1 MNLQDYKIRNSTNC
15 ECGYEFTI
23 KNLTKLEKI
32 KQDGFYGGIVKHF
45 SNCNCPNCKKDT
57 ILFLKQVG
65 QTYVVKDIAQK
76 ETEKTEEI
84 IEEVVEESAEAEG
97 LEESTEEITTEETTV
112 NSNEE
117 NINSNEFICP
127 TCKNTFKSKSGL
139 AIHSKTCKK

>member
-23 KNLTKLEKI
+23 KNLTKLKKI

-84 IEEVVEESAEAEG
+84 VEELAEAEG
-97 LEESTEEITTEETTV
+97 LEESTEEITTEETTA

>member
-1 MNLQDYKIRNSTNC
+1 MNLQDYKIKNSTTC

-76 ETEKTEEI
+76 ETEEI
-84 IEEVVEESAEAEG
+84 AEEVVEEEVVG
-97 LEESTEEITTEETTV
+97 GFEESVEETPTEETTV

>member
-1 MNLQDYKIRNSTNC
+1 MNLQDYKIRNSTTC

-76 ETEKTEEI
+76 ETEEI
-84 IEEVVEESAEAEG
+84 AEEVVEESAVVGG
-97 LEESTEEITTEETTV
+97 LEESVEETATEETTV

>member
-1 MNLQDYKIRNSTNC
+1 MNLQDYKIRNSTTC

-76 ETEKTEEI
+76 ETEKIEEI
-84 IEEVVEESAEAEG
+84 IEEVV
-97 LEESTEEITTEETTV
+97 EESTEEITTEETTD

-117 NINSNEFICP
+117 KINSNEFICP

>member
-84 IEEVVEESAEAEG
+84 VEELAEAEG
-97 LEESTEEITTEETTV
+97 LEESTEEITTEETTA